1 MPSRSLPLSRSF
13 HPVLSVCLVFFAQTC
28 TGDYNLSVMHRSLS
42 LSTTSACDVYLSF
55 SLWFSSPSLS
65 REGTLSHTL
74 SLSPLHSHSRTQSH
88 PLTVFPPPPPSF
100 PPLPL
105 SPLHSP
111 PPTQSHPLPVLPP
124 PPPFFLSHSLVRA
137 LSSASSCAGFSS
149 SHSHSILRPISF
161 LPAFSRSC
169 SLSLSLALSFSIS
182 LSLSLSRALSELD
195 ICHTVLHTLSLTH
208 TLSHSLTLSL
218 SQYITLPLSR
228 LLAHSLPFSRALSA
242 LDTCSAFIQTA
253 CASTLFLSLFLSLFR
268 SFALSLSLS
277 LPHTRTPALSLARAL
292 CIRYILCGYSNSAL
306 SHTHA
311 LSRFHTHTLVF
322 PYIRYVLCGYEN
334 WVLSHIL
341 SLPPI
346 HTIHLFCVRYMLC
359 GYADGAISITD
370 VEDTPRGAHTKF
382 ETVMA
387 HTHANTSS
395 GANTRAH
402 AQTRKH
408 AHRHKIQNEGGAHA

>member
-88 PLTVFPPPPPSF
+88 PLTVLPPPS
-100 PPLPL
+100 
-105 SPLHSP
+105 
-111 PPTQSHPLPVLPP
+111 
-124 PPPFFLSHSLVRA
+124 PFLLSHTLVRA

-228 LLAHSLPFSRALSA
+228 SLAHSLPFSRALSA
-242 LDTCSAFIQTA
+242 LDTCSAFMQTA

-322 PYIRYVLCGYEN
+322 PCIRYVLCGYEN